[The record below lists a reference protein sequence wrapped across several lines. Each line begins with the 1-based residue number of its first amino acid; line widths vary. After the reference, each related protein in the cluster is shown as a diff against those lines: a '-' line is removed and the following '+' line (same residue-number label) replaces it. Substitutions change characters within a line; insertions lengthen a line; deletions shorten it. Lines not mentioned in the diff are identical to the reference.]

1 MKPMKRLSILLAC
14 SAAVLCAAELASVHA
29 VYVMPMSHGMDQFLV
44 NRLTNSG
51 LFQMVA
57 DPKLADTIFTDGTGD
72 AFRAKLEEISPT
84 PKPLVEAPEKD
95 AKAEKD
101 DKSGKDEKAGKDA
114 KKFRSED
121 NLPPPPSTFGRGK
134 GTFFL
139 VNAKSR
145 TVVWSTFE
153 PSVGSA
159 AKELDR
165 TATDIVSRLKKDMGK
180 K

>member
-1 MKPMKRLSILLAC
+1 MKRLSILLSC
-14 SAAVLCAAELASVHA
+14 SAALLCGAELSGVRA
-29 VYVMPMSHGMDQFLV
+29 VYVMPMSHGVDQFLA

-57 DPKLADTIFTDGTGD
+57 DPKLADTIFTDRIGD
-72 AFRAKLEEISPT
+72 AFRVALEEISPT
-84 PKPLVEAPEKD
+84 PKPPAEAMEKD
-95 AKAEKD
+95 AKADKD
-101 DKSGKDEKAGKDA
+101 DKAGKDD
-114 KKFRSED
+114 KKVKSED
-121 NLPPPPSTFGRGK
+121 TLGNPALSSTFGRGK

-145 TVVWSTFE
+145 EVVWSTFE
-153 PSVGSA
+153 PSAGSS